1 MDISLARPG
10 CATGKTFSR
19 RAIISGSSNS
29 PAPKSSLFSRGQK
42 LVRVLVLFEVV
53 VGVEG

>member
-1 MDISLARPG
+1 MDISLARLG
-10 CATGKTFSR
+10 CTTGKTFSR